1 MSRHSESRPGKR
13 VMPKSHVVL
22 LQSEEGRRLVRSKC
36 AQAGLEISVL
46 EQLIAAEIDQQGK
59 LKKRG
64 IREVFDEIFA
74 GIDDEADC

>member
-1 MSRHSESRPGKR
+1 MSRHSESRPGKC

-22 LQSEEGRRLVRSKC
+22 LRSKEGRQLVRSKC
-36 AQAGLEISVL
+36 AQARLEISVL

-59 LKKRG
+59 LRKHG

-74 GIDDEADC
+74 EIDDEADC

>member
-1 MSRHSESRPGKR
+1 MSRHGESRPGEC

-36 AQAGLEISVL
+36 AQAGLEIGVL
-46 EQLIAAEIDQQGK
+46 EKLIAAEIDQQGK
-59 LKKRG
+59 LRKHG
-64 IREVFDEIFA
+64 IGDKFDEILA

>member
-1 MSRHSESRPGKR
+1 MLRHGESRPGKC

-22 LQSEEGRRLVRSKC
+22 LQSEEGRRLVCSKC

-46 EQLIAAEIDQQGK
+46 KQLIAAEIDQQGK

>member
-1 MSRHSESRPGKR
+1 MSRHGESWPGKC

-22 LQSEEGRRLVRSKC
+22 LQSEEGRQLVRSKC

-59 LKKRG
+59 LRKHG
-64 IREVFDEIFA
+64 IGDKFDEILA